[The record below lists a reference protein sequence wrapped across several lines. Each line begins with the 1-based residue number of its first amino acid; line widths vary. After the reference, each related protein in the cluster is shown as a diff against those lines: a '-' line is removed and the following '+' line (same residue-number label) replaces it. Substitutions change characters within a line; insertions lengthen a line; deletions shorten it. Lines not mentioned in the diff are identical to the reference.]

1 MKTINIKV
9 DDEVKNKSEQIFKEL
24 GLSTS
29 SAINIFLKKVIN
41 CNGIPFDLKLNN
53 DTYLKEDIFNL
64 FEEFKKGNIKTIEKT
79 IEELEEMEN
88 GKN

>member
-9 DDEVKNKSEQIFKEL
+9 DDDVKVKSEQIFKEL

-41 CNGIPFDLKLNN
+41 CNGIPFELKLNN
-53 DTYLKEDIFNL
+53 DVYSKDEVFTL

-79 IEELEEMEN
+79 FEELEEMANGEN
-88 GKN
+88 

>member
-9 DDEVKNKSEQIFKEL
+9 DDDIKIKSEQIFKEL

-41 CNGIPFDLKLNN
+41 CNGIPFELKLNN
-53 DTYLKEDIFNL
+53 DVYSKDEVFTL

-79 IEELEEMEN
+79 LEELEEISN
-88 GKN
+88 G

>member
-9 DDEVKNKSEQIFKEL
+9 DDDVKIKSEQIFKEL

-41 CNGIPFDLKLNN
+41 CNGIPFELKLNN
-53 DTYLKEDIFNL
+53 DVYSKDEVFTL

-79 IEELEEMEN
+79 FEELEEMANGEN
-88 GKN
+88 

>member
-9 DDEVKNKSEQIFKEL
+9 DDDTKIKSEKIFKEL

-41 CNGIPFDLKLNN
+41 CNGIPFELKLNN
-53 DTYLKEDIFNL
+53 DVYSKDEIFTL
-64 FEEFKKGNIKTIEKT
+64 FEEFKKGNVKTIEKT
-79 IEELEEMEN
+79 FEELEEMEN
-88 GKN
+88 GEN

>member
-9 DDEVKNKSEQIFKEL
+9 DDDTKIKSEKIFKEL

-41 CNGIPFDLKLNN
+41 CNGIPFELKLNN
-53 DTYLKEDIFNL
+53 DVYSKDEIFTL
-64 FEEFKKGNIKTIEKT
+64 SEEFKKGNVKTIEKT
-79 IEELEEMEN
+79 FEELEEMEN
-88 GKN
+88 GEN

>member
-41 CNGIPFDLKLNN
+41 CNGIPFELKLNN
-53 DTYLKEDIFNL
+53 DVYSKDEIFNL

-79 IEELEEMEN
+79 IEEIEEMEN

>member
-9 DDEVKNKSEQIFKEL
+9 DDDVKIKSEQIFKEL

-41 CNGIPFDLKLNN
+41 CNGIP
-53 DTYLKEDIFNL
+53 
-64 FEEFKKGNIKTIEKT
+64 
-79 IEELEEMEN
+79 
-88 GKN
+88 